1 MSAKRC
7 LLLVDDDTSIL
18 SMLEGA
24 LESPAWRIE
33 TASDALAALMKAR
46 DLRPF
51 LIITDMQMPLY
62 GKGSDMLRALRLE
75 KATATTPVIVLTGM
89 DLKKVA
95 PLMPEND
102 QRVRLFNKPPDYDLL
117 IATIKEMSG
126 VDINSAQ
133 A

>member
-1 MSAKRC
+1 MPAKRI
-7 LLLVDDDTSIL
+7 LLLVDDDSSIL

-24 LESPAWRIE
+24 LESPAWQIE

-51 LIITDMQMPLY
+51 LIVTDVQMPMY
-62 GKGSDMLRALRLE
+62 GKGTDMLRALRLE

-95 PLMPEND
+95 PMLPEND
-102 QRVRLFNKPPDYDLL
+102 TRIKLFNKPPDFDLL
-117 IATIKEMSG
+117 IAAIHEMSG
-126 VDINSAQ
+126 VDIRA